1 MANPMTNI
9 CANFDQVGQVRSRVA
24 RRRCPARAP
33 AQGHTRSGVIARE
46 HNARDDALSHAHPD
60 ISRVFSRTQAFAQ
73 HYYNTFDA
81 DRSQL
86 GPLYNDTYSMLN
98 FEHSNERPG
107 QYKGSAAIVEKLKSL
122 PFQQVKHR
130 VVTLDTQPSPNGG
143 VVVVVCGDL
152 LIDGEQH
159 AQKFSQTFQLMPTE
173 AAGLAPGSYFIFNDI
188 FRLNVG

>member
-1 MANPMTNI
+1 MPH
-9 CANFDQVGQVRSRVA
+9 A
-24 RRRCPARAP
+24 RTRKRAH
-33 AQGHTRSGVIARE
+33 ALRINRTRD
-46 HNARDDALSHAHPD
+46 NARDDALSHAHPD
-60 ISRVFSRTQAFAQ
+60 ISRVFSHTQAFAQ